1 MGFGIARHQLVHR
14 INGAFHHDQ
23 IAASARRVAHLGHDA
38 DAFDIIHGLGLF
50 EFPVGTTLD
59 AYRSGLAIPDLHKAI
74 LKQAFQAAVQ
84 HKTPLTFAIASGPS
98 EAVQVTTSKTHIHV
112 VLTRTD

>member
-14 INGAFHHDQ
+14 INTAFERDQ
-23 IAASARRVAHLGHDA
+23 IAASARRVARLGDDA
-38 DAFDIIHGLGLF
+38 DAFDISHGLGLF
-50 EFPVGTTLD
+50 KFPRGVTLD
-59 AYRSGLAIPDLHKAI
+59 GYRSGLAIPDLHKAI

-84 HKTPLTFAIASGPS
+84 HQTPLTFAVVSGPS

>member
-23 IAASARRVAHLGHDA
+23 IATSAHRVAHLGHDA

-50 EFPVGTTLD
+50 EFPPGTTLD
-59 AYRSGLAIPDLHKAI
+59 AYRRGLAIPELHKTI
-74 LKQAFQAAVQ
+74 LKEAFQAAVQ
-84 HKTPLTFAIASGPS
+84 HKMPLTLAIASGPS

>member
-14 INGAFHHDQ
+14 INTAFHHEQ
-23 IAASARRVAHLGHDA
+23 IVASAQRVVHLGHDA
-38 DAFDIIHGLGLF
+38 DAFEIIHGLALF
-50 EFPVGTTLD
+50 EFPAGMTLD
-59 AYRSGLAIPDLHKAI
+59 AYRDSLAIPDLHKAI

-84 HKTPLTFAIASGPS
+84 HKTPLTFAVVSGPA
-98 EAVQVTTSKTHIHV
+98 EAVLVTTSKTHIHV

>member
-14 INGAFHHDQ
+14 INTAFHHDQ
-23 IAASARRVAHLGHDA
+23 IEASARRIVHLGHGA
-38 DAFDIIHGLGLF
+38 DAFDLIHGLGLF
-50 EFPVGTTLD
+50 EFPAGTTLD
-59 AYRSGLAIPDLHKAI
+59 AYRRSLAIPDLHKTI
-74 LKQAFQAAVQ
+74 LKEAFQAAVQ
-84 HKTPLTFAIASGPS
+84 HKTPLTFAVVSGPS